1 MQNKIGKA
9 FAPAHISGIFII
21 DIKKDP
27 SLSGSMGC
35 GICLED
41 GAVTEVRP
49 SKETIIRINGTVT
62 ESPHDIIGNRT
73 PDP

>member
-1 MQNKIGKA
+1 MHQKILSQA

-27 SLSGSMGC
+27 VLSGSMGA

-41 GAVTEVRP
+41 GSSCYQQNRQHMD
-49 SKETIIRINGTVT
+49 KHFNTVK
-62 ESPHDIIGNRT
+62 I
-73 PDP
+73 

>member
-1 MQNKIGKA
+1 MQQKILSQS

-27 SLSGSMGC
+27 ALSGSIGA

-41 GAVTEVRP
+41 GSCYQQNRQRMD
-49 SKETIIRINGTVT
+49 KHFNTVK
-62 ESPHDIIGNRT
+62 I
-73 PDP
+73 